1 MSNSIGRGAKAA
13 GSAAESVA
21 DSPLLTGIAR
31 VGLTAYGVVYLLIGW
46 LALKIAWG
54 ASPESG
60 DQTGALATIAD
71 APFGR
76 ILLYLLIIGL
86 VAMMLWQF
94 ANAAFAKKIDDEDGA
109 KGVAKRIGEVITGST
124 FGALAFTTFRMAS
137 GQGASSSQS
146 QQEQTSGI
154 MALPFGRPLAIL
166 IGLVIVGVGIFT
178 IVRAIQ
184 RTFLDHIDSAV
195 PPAIRTWIE
204 RAGLV
209 GYIAN
214 GIGLSL
220 IGALFAYAA
229 ITFDPAK
236 STGLDGALR
245 TILTAPFGRF
255 LLTFVALGFVCYGL
269 FQFARARYERL

>member
-13 GSAAESVA
+13 GNAAESAA

-31 VGLTAYGVVYLLIGW
+31 VGLTAYGLVYLLIGW

-60 DQTGALATIAD
+60 DQTGALATIAE

-76 ILLYLLIIGL
+76 ILLYLLVIGL
-86 VAMMLWQF
+86 IAMMVWQF
-94 ANAAFAKKIDDEDGA
+94 ANAAFAKKIDDDGA
-109 KGVAKRIGEVITGST
+109 KGIAKRVGEVITGIV

-154 MALPFGRPLAIL
+154 MSLPFGRPLAIL

-184 RTFLDHIDSAV
+184 RTFLDHIDKAV
-195 PPAIRTWIE
+195 PPAIRSWIE
-204 RAGLV
+204 RAGLA

-236 STGLDGALR
+236 SNGLDGALR

>member
-1 MSNSIGRGAKAA
+1 MSNSIGRGAKSA
-13 GSAAESVA
+13 GGAAESAA
-21 DSPLLTGIAR
+21 DSPILTGIAR

-46 LALKIAWG
+46 LALQIAWG
-54 ASPESG
+54 SAPESG
-60 DQTGALATIAD
+60 DQTGALATIAE

-76 ILLYLLIIGL
+76 FLLYLLIIGL

-94 ANAAFAKKIDDEDGA
+94 ANAAFAKKIDDDGP
-109 KGVAKRIGEVITGST
+109 KGVAKRIAAAITGIV
-124 FGALAFTTFRMAS
+124 FGALAFTTYKMAS
-137 GQGASSSQS
+137 GQGASSTQA

-154 MALPFGRPLAIL
+154 MALPGGRILAIV
-166 IGLVIVGVGIFT
+166 IGLVIIGVGIGT

-184 RTFLDHIDSAV
+184 RSFLDHIDSAIS
-195 PPAIRTWIE
+195 PAIRTWIE
-204 RAGLV
+204 RAGLA

-220 IGALFAYAA
+220 VGALFAYAA

-255 LLTFVALGFVCYGL
+255 LLTAVAIGFLCYGL